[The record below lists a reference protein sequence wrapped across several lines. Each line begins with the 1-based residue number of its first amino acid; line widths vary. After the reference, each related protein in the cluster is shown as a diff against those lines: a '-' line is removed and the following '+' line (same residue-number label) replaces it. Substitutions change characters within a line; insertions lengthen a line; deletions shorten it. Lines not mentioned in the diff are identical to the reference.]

1 MLSLCSA
8 LAGRSTS
15 RATSRFLTAAL
26 AVGALMAVSMPALA
40 AETSNSEFVIVR
52 EGTVFPDD
60 LYAGAIRVIID
71 GTLDGDLVAFAAED
85 VVVNG
90 TVTGSVMALTP
101 RVEVNGE
108 IEGSL
113 RAVGG
118 SISVAGKVGGD
129 LVAAALD
136 IELSPASDVR
146 GDVIVWAWEAR
157 ALGTVG
163 ADLGGSQRQLD
174 LAGEVEGNVDV
185 SSTKFAVVDDLVV
198 SGDLGYRS
206 SSQASGLDDVNVGG
220 VIVAKSPLPQNVRVR
235 ALGLLG
241 RFLVIVI
248 LSVAAL
254 TTAYGWP
261 RRTAAA
267 ISKVGKAPLRRWLT
281 GAAILFAPILV
292 ALATGLMLG
301 LAPAAVAFPL
311 LAILVPLILALGGLS
326 LAVALVAGVPVVG
339 WLGTA
344 LVKRLHLFAAILV
357 GSIVFGVLWWLP
369 VQGWVVPIVV
379 LPVGLGAWVAGWRDW
394 TAAQPDASEPSSN
407 ATS

>member
-1 MLSLCSA
+1 MPSLSRG
-8 LAGRSTS
+8 LA
-15 RATSRFLTAAL
+15 AAL
-26 AVGALMAVSMPALA
+26 AAIALIALAMPALA

-60 LYAGAIRVIID
+60 LYAGAIRVIVD
-71 GTLDGDLVAFAAED
+71 GTLEGDLVAFAAEE
-85 VVVNG
+85 VIING
-90 TVTGSVMALTP
+90 TVTGSVIALTP

-108 IEGSL
+108 IKGSL
-113 RAVGG
+113 RAVG
-118 SISVAGKVGGD
+118 SSVSVAGRVGGD

-136 IELSPASDVR
+136 IRLSPPSDVR
-146 GDVIVWAWEAR
+146 GDVLIWAWGAR

-163 ADLGGSQRQLD
+163 ADLGGSQRHLD
-174 LAGEVEGNVDV
+174 LAGEIEGNVDV
-185 SSTKFAVVDDLVV
+185 SSTNFVVVDDLVV

-206 SSQASGLDDVNVGG
+206 STQASGLDDVSVGG

-254 TTAYGWP
+254 TVAYGWP
-261 RRTAAA
+261 RRTTDA

-281 GAAILFAPILV
+281 GAAILFAPLLV
-292 ALATGLMLG
+292 ALVTGLILG

-311 LAILVPLILALGGLS
+311 LALLVPLILALAGLS
-326 LAVALVAGVPVVG
+326 LAVALVAGAPVVG

-344 LVKRLHLFAAILV
+344 LVKRLDLFGAILV
-357 GSIVFGVLWWLP
+357 GSIVVGVLWWLP
-369 VQGWVVPIVV
+369 LIGWVVPIVV
-379 LPVGLGAWVAGWRDW
+379 LPVGLGAWIAGWRDRP
-394 TAAQPDASEPSSN
+394 AAQPEASEPSSS

>member
-1 MLSLCSA
+1 MPSLSRGLAAALAAIALSA
-8 LAGRSTS
+8 LA
-15 RATSRFLTAAL
+15 
-26 AVGALMAVSMPALA
+26 MPALA

-71 GTLDGDLVAFAAED
+71 GTLEGDLVAFAAEE
-85 VVVNG
+85 VIING

-113 RAVGG
+113 RAVG
-118 SISVAGKVGGD
+118 SSVSVAGKLGGD

-136 IELSPASDVR
+136 IRLSPPSDVR
-146 GDVIVWAWEAR
+146 GDVLVWAWEAR

-163 ADLGGSQRQLD
+163 ADLAGTQRHLD
-174 LAGEVEGNVDV
+174 LAGEIEGNVDV
-185 SSTKFAVVDDLVV
+185 SSTNLAVVDALVV
-198 SGDLGYRS
+198 AGDLGYRS
-206 SSQASGLDDVNVGG
+206 SSEASGLDDVSIGG

-235 ALGLLG
+235 ALSLLG

-248 LSVAAL
+248 LSVTAL
-254 TTAYGWP
+254 TVAYGWP
-261 RRTAAA
+261 RRTTAA

-281 GAAILFAPILV
+281 GAAILFAPLLV
-292 ALATGLMLG
+292 ALVTGLILG

-311 LAILVPLILALGGLS
+311 LALLVPLILALAGLS
-326 LAVALVAGVPVVG
+326 LAVALVAGAPVVG

-344 LVKRLHLFAAILV
+344 LVKRLDLFGAILV
-357 GSIVFGVLWWLP
+357 GSIVVGVLWWLP
-369 VQGWVVPIVV
+369 LIGWVVPIVV
-379 LPVGLGAWVAGWRDW
+379 LPLGLGAWIAGWRDRP
-394 TAAQPDASEPSSN
+394 TAQPEASEPSSI

>member
-1 MLSLCSA
+1 MPSLSRG
-8 LAGRSTS
+8 LA
-15 RATSRFLTAAL
+15 AAL
-26 AVGALMAVSMPALA
+26 AAIALIALAVPALA

-71 GTLDGDLVAFAAED
+71 GTLEGDLVAFAAEE
-85 VVVNG
+85 VIING

-113 RAVGG
+113 RAVG
-118 SISVAGKVGGD
+118 SSVSVAGKLGGD

-136 IELSPASDVR
+136 IGLSPPSDVR
-146 GDVIVWAWEAR
+146 GDVLVWAWEAR

-163 ADLGGSQRQLD
+163 ADLEGTQRHLD
-174 LAGEVEGNVDV
+174 LAGEIEGNVDV
-185 SSTKFAVVDDLVV
+185 SSTNLAVVDDLVV

-206 SSQASGLDDVNVGG
+206 SSEASGLDDVSVGG

-248 LSVAAL
+248 LSVTAL
-254 TTAYGWP
+254 TVAYGWP
-261 RRTAAA
+261 RRTTAAM
-267 ISKVGKAPLRRWLT
+267 SKVGDAPLRRWFT
-281 GAAILFAPILV
+281 GAAILFAPLLV
-292 ALATGLMLG
+292 AIGTGVILG

-311 LAILVPLILALGGLS
+311 LALLVPLILALAGLS
-326 LAVALVAGVPVVG
+326 LAVALVAGAPAVG

-344 LVKRLHLFAAILV
+344 LVKRLDLFGAILV
-357 GSIVFGVLWWLP
+357 GSIVVGVLWWLP
-369 VQGWVVPIVV
+369 VIGWVVPIVV
-379 LPVGLGAWVAGWRDW
+379 LPVGLGAWIAGWRDRP
-394 TAAQPDASEPSSN
+394 AAQPDASEASSSS
-407 ATS
+407 TS

>member
-1 MLSLCSA
+1 MPSFSRG
-8 LAGRSTS
+8 LA
-15 RATSRFLTAAL
+15 AAL
-26 AVGALMAVSMPALA
+26 AAIALIALAMPALA

-60 LYAGAIRVIID
+60 LYAGAIRVIVD
-71 GTLDGDLVAFAAED
+71 GTLEGDLVAFAAEE
-85 VVVNG
+85 VIING
-90 TVTGSVMALTP
+90 TVTGSVIALTP

-113 RAVGG
+113 RAVG
-118 SISVAGKVGGD
+118 SSVSVAGRVGGD
-129 LVAAALD
+129 LVAAAFD
-136 IELSPASDVR
+136 IRLSPPSDVR
-146 GDVIVWAWEAR
+146 GDVLIWAWGAR

-163 ADLGGSQRQLD
+163 ADLGGSQRNLD
-174 LAGEVEGNVDV
+174 LAGEIEGNVDV
-185 SSTKFAVVDDLVV
+185 SSTNFAVVDDLVV

-206 SSQASGLDDVNVGG
+206 SSQASGLDDVSVGG

-254 TTAYGWP
+254 TVAYGWP

-281 GAAILFAPILV
+281 GAAILFAPLLV
-292 ALATGLMLG
+292 TFLTGLMLG

-311 LAILVPLILALGGLS
+311 LALLVPLILALAGLS
-326 LAVALVAGVPVVG
+326 LAVALVAGAPAVG
-339 WLGTA
+339 WLGSA
-344 LVKRLHLFAAILV
+344 LVKRLDLFGAILV
-357 GSIVFGVLWWLP
+357 GSIVVGVLWWLP
-369 VQGWVVPIVV
+369 VIGRVVPIVV
-379 LPVGLGAWVAGWRDW
+379 LPVGLGAWIAGWRDRP
-394 TAAQPDASEPSSN
+394 AAQPDASEPSSS